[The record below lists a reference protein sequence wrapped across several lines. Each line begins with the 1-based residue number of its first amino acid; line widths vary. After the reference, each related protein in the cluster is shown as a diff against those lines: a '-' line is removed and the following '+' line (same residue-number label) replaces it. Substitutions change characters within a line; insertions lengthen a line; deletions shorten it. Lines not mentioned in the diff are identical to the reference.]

1 MRQYFKL
8 LLLIVFQTMI
18 WSQSSDN
25 LFRVGVDYK
34 SKIKIDTLS
43 DIEKNAVQN
52 IIQSSFSKTVGL
64 TKAYDWSIN
73 FSEVAQS
80 QFEAILREQQSQ
92 EDLSECT
99 DNSCAITLGELAN
112 AKYMIYRDLLG
123 LGERIQIKFELIN
136 IESGENFYTVAEL
149 FRGDDILSSEA
160 EKLFDR
166 LMIELFNGAFST
178 EIPLPSNQKLITTAP
193 TNLYPPVPQNQ
204 SLTLTHSTPLTITLK
219 ATDRDA
225 DTLQFEL
232 VNQPQHGV
240 ARLSGN
246 NVIYNPNKNYVGED
260 QLVFR
265 VTDGT
270 YTVPGY
276 IDLTIRNNTPEGQ
289 DKTVRVTQGDKTT
302 FVLSLYDR
310 DNDDLK
316 IELISNPKKGRLRQ
330 TSLSAFRYTPLQN
343 VSGRDSF
350 TYRVYDGI
358 TYSKGYRVD
367 ITIVEEQVIVQQQP
381 IVMDSDD
388 SDEGGGN
395 NMLLIVG
402 GLLLLLLLAGGGGG
416 SGGGGGGSGTG
427 TVDIGITGP

>member
-136 IESGENFYTVAEL
+136 IES
-149 FRGDDILSSEA
+149 
-160 EKLFDR
+160 
-166 LMIELFNGAFST
+166 
-178 EIPLPSNQKLITTAP
+178 
-193 TNLYPPVPQNQ
+193 
-204 SLTLTHSTPLTITLK
+204 
-219 ATDRDA
+219 
-225 DTLQFEL
+225 
-232 VNQPQHGV
+232 
-240 ARLSGN
+240 
-246 NVIYNPNKNYVGED
+246 
-260 QLVFR
+260 
-265 VTDGT
+265 
-270 YTVPGY
+270 
-276 IDLTIRNNTPEGQ
+276 
-289 DKTVRVTQGDKTT
+289 
-302 FVLSLYDR
+302 
-310 DNDDLK
+310 
-316 IELISNPKKGRLRQ
+316 
-330 TSLSAFRYTPLQN
+330 
-343 VSGRDSF
+343 
-350 TYRVYDGI
+350 
-358 TYSKGYRVD
+358 
-367 ITIVEEQVIVQQQP
+367 
-381 IVMDSDD
+381 
-388 SDEGGGN
+388 
-395 NMLLIVG
+395 
-402 GLLLLLLLAGGGGG
+402 
-416 SGGGGGGSGTG
+416 
-427 TVDIGITGP
+427 

>member
-166 LMIELFNGAFST
+166 LMVELFNGAFST

-225 DTLQFEL
+225 DTVQFEL
-232 VNQPQHGV
+232 VNQPQHGA

-289 DKTVRVTQGDKTT
+289 DKTIRVMQGDKTT

-316 IELISNPKKGRLRQ
+316 IELISNPKKGRLQQ

-343 VSGRDSF
+343 VSGKDSF

-367 ITIVEEQVIVQQQP
+367 ITIVEEQVVVQQQP
-381 IVMDSDD
+381 IVIDSDD

-402 GLLLLLLLAGGGGG
+402 GLLLLVLLA
-416 SGGGGGGSGTG
+416 SGGGGGGDSGPAPTG
-427 TVDIGITGP
+427 GVDIGIDIP

>member
-1 MRQYFKL
+1 
-8 LLLIVFQTMI
+8 MI
-18 WSQSSDN
+18 LSQNSDD

-52 IIQSSFSKTVGL
+52 IIQSSFSKTIGF

-80 QFEAILREQQSQ
+80 QFEAILKEQQSQ

-99 DNSCAITLGELAN
+99 DNSCAITLGQLAN
-112 AKYMIYRDLLG
+112 AKYMIYRDLIDLTG
-123 LGERIQIKFELIN
+123 RIQIKFELIN
-136 IESGENFYTVAEL
+136 IESGQNFYTVTKIYNGNDL
-149 FRGDDILSSEA
+149 FSSEA
-160 EKLFDR
+160 GKLIDK
-166 LMIELFNGAFST
+166 LMVELFNGAFSDQ
-178 EIPLPSNQKLITTAP
+178 IPLPSDQQLITTAP

-204 SLTLTHSTPLTITLK
+204 SLTLTHSTPLNITLK
-219 ATDRDA
+219 ASDQDG

-232 VNQPQHGV
+232 ANQPQRGA
-240 ARLSGN
+240 ARLNGN

-265 VTDGT
+265 VSDGT

-276 IDLTIRNNTPEGQ
+276 IDLTIKNNSPEGQ
-289 DKTVRVTQGDKTT
+289 DKSVQVIQGENIT
-302 FVLSLYDR
+302 FVVSLYDR
-310 DNDDLK
+310 DNDNLK
-316 IELISNPKKGRLRQ
+316 IELISNPKKGRLQQ

-343 VSGRDSF
+343 VSGRDKF

-367 ITIVEEQVIVQQQP
+367 ITIVEEQIIVQQQP
-381 IVMDSDD
+381 VVIDYDD

-395 NMLLIVG
+395 NLLLIIG

-416 SGGGGGGSGTG
+416 GSSGGGGSGTG
-427 TVDIGITGP
+427 ILDIGITGP

>member
-343 VSGRDSF
+343 VSGKDSF

-367 ITIVEEQVIVQQQP
+367 ITIVEEQVVVQQQP
-381 IVMDSDD
+381 IVIDSDD

-402 GLLLLLLLAGGGGG
+402 GLLLLVLLA
-416 SGGGGGGSGTG
+416 SGGGGGGDSGPAPTG
-427 TVDIGITGP
+427 GVDIGIDIP